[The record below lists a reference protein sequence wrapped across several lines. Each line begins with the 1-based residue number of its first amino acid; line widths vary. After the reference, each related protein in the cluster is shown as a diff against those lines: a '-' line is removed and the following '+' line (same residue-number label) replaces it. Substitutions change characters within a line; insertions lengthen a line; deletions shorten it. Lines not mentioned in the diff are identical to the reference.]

1 MTRRRGF
8 GNVRRLAS
16 GRWQARYWLPGGG
29 HLAAP
34 GTFATKA
41 EATKWLATVEA
52 DQARGL
58 WVDPRAGRVSLEQ
71 YASTWLDSKV
81 GISPRT
87 REIYDLQLRLHV
99 LPAVSDDVPA
109 LGSVPIADITPELV
123 RAWYV
128 GLAAQRG
135 ASVAAKAYTR
145 LRQVLGQ
152 AVDDD
157 RIAKN
162 PCRIKKGAAERHPEQ
177 RFASLAELY
186 ELAGAVPERY
196 RTLVLTAGLA
206 GLRQGELLA
215 LRRRDVDILRGTV
228 AVHRKRLRLAS
239 GLVIEDDPKS
249 EAGRRRVALPAPL
262 VAELD
267 RHHSAYVGPSAD
279 AYVFTT
285 ETPRSTPTTSGP
297 GYGTLPPARS
307 ASPASGSTTFATP
320 PGPWPPGQAPR
331 PRS

>member
-1 MTRRRGF
+1 VAIWPRPEHLPRRR
-8 GNVRRLAS
+8 RPPS
-16 GRWQARYWLPGGG
+16 GCPPSRPTR
-29 HLAAP
+29 
-34 GTFATKA
+34 
-41 EATKWLATVEA
+41 
-52 DQARGL
+52 ARGL
-58 WVDPRAGRVSLEQ
+58 WVDPRAGRINLER
-71 YASTWLDSKV
+71 YATTWLDSKV

-87 REIYDLQLRLHV
+87 REIYDLQLRLHI

-145 LRQVLGQ
+145 LRQVFGQ

-162 PCRIKKGAAERHPEQ
+162 PCRIKKGASERHPEQ

-196 RTLVLTAGLA
+196 RALVLTAGLG
-206 GLRQGELLA
+206 GLRQGELPA
-215 LRRRDVDILRGTV
+215 LRRRDVDILRATV

-249 EAGRRRVALPAPL
+249 EARRRRVALPGPL

-267 RHHSAYVGPSAD
+267 RHLSAYVGPSAA

-285 ETPRSTPTTSGP
+285 ETGIPLDANNFRARVWNPATRSVGLAGLRFHDYPDLRVMPTWPRCACSTGVTKRG
-297 GYGTLPPARS
+297 LS
-307 ASPASGSTTFATP
+307 A
-320 PGPWPPGQAPR
+320 
-331 PRS
+331 